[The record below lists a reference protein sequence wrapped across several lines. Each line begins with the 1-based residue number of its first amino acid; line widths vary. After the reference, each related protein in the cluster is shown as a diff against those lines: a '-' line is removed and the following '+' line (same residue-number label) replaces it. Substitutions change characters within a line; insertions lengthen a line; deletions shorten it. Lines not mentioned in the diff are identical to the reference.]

1 MKTAYILLVSVF
13 VTLSVT
19 AQKITKLTITD
30 NLSASSRFSYG
41 KPKPAAPKDHFYL
54 LTDKGTQV
62 LFFAELSPEDSAS
75 TSSRSLRFTA
85 YKSDAGK
92 DVWVDDRTI
101 DVKAGGTYVMTAF
114 NFNEIGNFKIVITPE
129 GSETVLS
136 KGTFVITK

>member
-1 MKTAYILLVSVF
+1 MKAAYLLLVCVF

-75 TSSRSLRFTA
+75 TPPRSLRFTA
-85 YKSDAGK
+85 YKTDSGK

-114 NFNEIGNFKIVITPE
+114 NFNETGNFKVVITPE
-129 GSETVLS
+129 GAETILS
-136 KGTFVITK
+136 QGTFVITK